1 MSHIYFHSIQDFIF
15 SYQLSTFKNELTNQL
30 RYKLYLTS
38 KHFLYICKWK
48 RGIRTGIIRI
58 DVATQGSLKN
68 NTVTH
73 HVSHTNSMKGRHV
86 YLCSL

>member
-1 MSHIYFHSIQDFIF
+1 MSHIFFHSIQDFIF
-15 SYQLSTFKNELTNQL
+15 SYQLSTFKNELTYQL

-48 RGIRTGIIRI
+48 RGIRTGINRI

-73 HVSHTNSMKGRHV
+73 HVSHTNSMKGHHV